1 MKTILALSAAAVI
14 VVGGVVLYVRY
25 RNADPP
31 LAFRTVPIKKGDIVA
46 LVSAT
51 GTLEPQDTVD
61 VGSQVTGPI
70 AEARKRPKGS
80 EQADR
85 LRFGGQRGGSPGQ
98 G

>member
-1 MKTILALSAAAVI
+1 MKTILALSVAAGIVI
-14 VVGGVVLYVRY
+14 GGVLLYVKY

-31 LAFRTVPIKKGDIVA
+31 PAFRTVVVKKGDITA

-70 AEARKRPKGS
+70 AEREKTRRIRAS
-80 EQADR
+80 
-85 LRFGGQRGGSPGQ
+85 
-98 G
+98 